1 MEQYGMMTREEL
13 QDQND
18 ELRLELVRA
27 REAAELVKLRQEVKG
42 LKEEVTKLREEL
54 EGSERRRSQLQGEL
68 DTLNETGNNSRV
80 LYQEKE
86 ERLLAGVKE
95 SSAEMAAAYK
105 RWEESEAHLRSEV
118 AARDATILE
127 LEGKLETK
135 QGVLERQG
143 KWMYEAQEN
152 LLAAEKQRSLLEQTI
167 KERDTQIARHDR
179 EMREAV
185 KQSRA
190 FWAGVREA
198 LNGPMGCL
206 VGPTCVVALFTMLV
220 YVVSSIRSWLAP

>member
-86 ERLLAGVKE
+86 ERL
-95 SSAEMAAAYK
+95 
-105 RWEESEAHLRSEV
+105 RSQ
-118 AARDATILE
+118 LQGE
-127 LEGKLETK
+127 L
-135 QGVLERQG
+135 
-143 KWMYEAQEN
+143 
-152 LLAAEKQRSLLEQTI
+152 
-167 KERDTQIARHDR
+167 DT
-179 EMREAV
+179 
-185 KQSRA
+185 
-190 FWAGVREA
+190 
-198 LNGPMGCL
+198 LNE
-206 VGPTCVVALFTMLV
+206 
-220 YVVSSIRSWLAP
+220 